1 MVGRL
6 DYGYLLTPA
15 GQLNIA
21 EIVCLIG
28 ALISAAFTS
37 RLYCEL
43 VDNSQYI
50 YPQLN
55 TLLVRSLLQSFAIF
69 CCTVTLVILIL
80 HISGIR
86 FLGRNFFYINQLC
99 LIFNIFMGIMMISI
113 GICAAF
119 WEDKLRRTPAII
131 RRGYFLNRYQYIYGE
146 VTHPRPG
153 AAAAAAIFAIL
164 AGILFIIEAC
174 TRPMLYIGT
183 TRIQNYYTKP
193 IVSQHTPIEN
203 INEERIIPIE
213 TTISSYPQTRL

>member
-6 DYGYLLTPA
+6 DFGYLLTPT

-43 VDNSQYI
+43 VDSLKWI
-50 YPQLN
+50 YPELN
-55 TLLVRSLLQSFAIF
+55 TLLVRTLLQSFAIF
-69 CCTVTLVILIL
+69 CLAITLAILL
-80 HISGIR
+80 VHISGIR
-86 FLGRNFFYINQLC
+86 FLGRNYFYINQLC
-99 LIFNIFMGIMMISI
+99 LLFNICMGLMMILI

-119 WEDKLRRTPAII
+119 WEDKLRRTPDII

-146 VTHPRPG
+146 TTHPRPG

-164 AGILFIIEAC
+164 AGILFIIEAF
-174 TRPMLYIGT
+174 TRPMLNT
-183 TRIQNYYTKP
+183 SATRIPSYYTKP
-193 IVSQHTPIEN
+193 IASQHTQIKN
-203 INEERIIPIE
+203 MNDERIIPIE
-213 TTISSYPQTRL
+213 TIFSSYPSTRL